1 MGVEPGMALN
11 QMTME
16 GGVDK
21 AKRFI
26 QIRLRMIQGKENS
39 QPPHPLSFFSR
50 APAAASIDEETP
62 CLATGK
68 IEAKLDVRS
77 GGAQ

>member
-39 QPPHPLSFFSR
+39 QRHTLSPFFQEPLRPLPLMKKRLASQR
-50 APAAASIDEETP
+50 A
-62 CLATGK
+62 
-68 IEAKLDVRS
+68 R
-77 GGAQ
+77 